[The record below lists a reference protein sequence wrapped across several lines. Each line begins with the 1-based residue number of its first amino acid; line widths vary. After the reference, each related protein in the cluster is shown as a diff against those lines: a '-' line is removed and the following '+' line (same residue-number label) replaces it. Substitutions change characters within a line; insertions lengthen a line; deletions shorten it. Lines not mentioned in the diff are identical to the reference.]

1 MFFFEV
7 KKERKNLWGNAS
19 PKPRGALGGA
29 GQEVNKNKQKGFE
42 KFWLKTFSY
51 VFLFFVLRKTK
62 NLSRV
67 NAFECG
73 CTQTLDIVLLFMQ
86 FGD

>member
-29 GQEVNKNKQKGFE
+29 GQEVNK
-42 KFWLKTFSY
+42 KTFYY
-51 VFLFFVLRKTK
+51 VFLFFVLRKTN